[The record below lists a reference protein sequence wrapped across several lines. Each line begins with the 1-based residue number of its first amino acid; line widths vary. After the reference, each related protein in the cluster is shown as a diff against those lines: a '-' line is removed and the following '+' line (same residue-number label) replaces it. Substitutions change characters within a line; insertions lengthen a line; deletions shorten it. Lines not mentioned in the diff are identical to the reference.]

1 VARFR
6 RFPILVVAA
15 FLPLPYA
22 AASPPNGS
30 TPGDRSP
37 GKGGP
42 VAFDVAYAPNPTWN
56 GISGALL
63 VTTAMPGTRLDLPI
77 DWGVVAPPQA
87 WYRWVPSAESD
98 GQMPAAPRPL
108 TAQPL
113 TAPAA
118 SSAGDGPRPLGPG
131 ATALAP
137 QRPGTYTLEIAWPGG
152 SRHLEE
158 AVLLVKRSAAEKRS
172 GRLGGYRIGSYPSGG
187 GRYAPPRGFIEVT
200 RENRDLHVSRNF
212 TLANFLTKDQFDIWP
227 KYVLIDPLL
236 LEKLELVLL
245 ELREMGVAA
254 ERMHVMSGYRTPQY
268 NARGVG
274 SGGRAALSRH
284 QYGDAADVW
293 IETLDRPGRM
303 ADLNGDG
310 RIDTGDARVILAA
323 VERVEARHPHLVGG
337 AGVYAANSAH
347 PPFLHIDVRGLRS
360 RW

>member
-6 RFPILVVAA
+6 RFPVLVIAA

-22 AASPPNGS
+22 DAAPSNGPP
-30 TPGDRSP
+30 PGDRSP
-37 GKGGP
+37 GRGGP
-42 VAFDVAYAPNPTWN
+42 VAYDVEFAPNPAWN

-63 VTTAMPGTRLDLPI
+63 VTTALPGARLVLPI
-77 DWGVVAPPQA
+77 DWGVVTPPQA
-87 WYRWVPSAESD
+87 WYRWVPVASAGEA
-98 GQMPAAPRPL
+98 GAAPRPL
-108 TAQPL
+108 TAPPS
-113 TAPAA
+113 PAE
-118 SSAGDGPRPLGPG
+118 AGDVPQPIG
-131 ATALAP
+131 AGAAAHAP
-137 QRPGTYTLEIAWPGG
+137 QRPGIYTLEIAWPGG
-152 SRHLEE
+152 ARHLEE
-158 AVLLVKRSAAEKRS
+158 AVLLVKRPAAEKQN

-187 GRYAPPRGFIEVT
+187 GRYAQPAGFIEVS
-200 RENRDLHVSRNF
+200 RAHRDLHVSRNF
-212 TLANFLTKDQFDIWP
+212 TLSNFLTKDQFDVWP

-245 ELREMGVAA
+245 ELREMGVPA

-323 VERVEARHPHLVGG
+323 VERVEAKHPHLVGG

-347 PPFLHIDVRGLRS
+347 PPFLHIDVRGQRS